1 MWSSSATLARPV
13 RSAASSL
20 RKSSTAFSMRVL
32 ACAIASLLL
41 PIAVMGFFPPG
52 VEVQE
57 ISRCYRFIRRRAGLS
72 APRHAGADPL
82 AVHHALDISMH
93 VQVEHDDGHVVVH
106 AKRTGRRVH
115 DLQTL
120 LQYIAKADTLDAFRP
135 RHFFGVGVVDAVHAG
150 GLQDH
155 LRFDL

>member
-52 VEVQE
+52 VEVSGDLLLLQ
-57 ISRCYRFIRRRAGLS
+57 IHPQARGPS
-72 APRHAGADPL
+72 APRHAGAHAL

-106 AKRTGRRVH
+106 AQRNGRRVH
-115 DLQTL
+115 DL
-120 LQYIAKADTLDAFRP
+120 
-135 RHFFGVGVVDAVHAG
+135 
-150 GLQDH
+150 
-155 LRFDL
+155 